1 MPCPG
6 TVKDLHFPGGNGVR
20 IESALYNG
28 YTIPSFYDSMVA
40 KVIVHGEDREDA
52 IRKMRSALGEVVV
65 DGITTNLDFQYD
77 ILNHPAFLSGKVNT
91 GFIQEYF
98 EKINQE

>member
-1 MPCPG
+1 
-6 TVKDLHFPGGNGVR
+6 
-20 IESALYNG
+20 
-28 YTIPSFYDSMVA
+28 MVA